1 MSLKFLKTIQ
11 NYIVKKKSLV
21 KKLNLNFKK
30 MLKQTSDES
39 ILEVWKDIVSVNS
52 TVKRSIPDR

>member
-21 KKLNLNFKK
+21 KKLNFNFKK

>member
-1 MSLKFLKTIQ
+1 
-11 NYIVKKKSLV
+11 
-21 KKLNLNFKK
+21 

-39 ILEVWKDIVSVNS
+39 ILEVWKDIVSVNW

>member
-1 MSLKFLKTIQ
+1 
-11 NYIVKKKSLV
+11 
-21 KKLNLNFKK
+21 

-39 ILEVWKDIVSVNS
+39 ILEVWKDTVSVNS

>member
-1 MSLKFLKTIQ
+1 
-11 NYIVKKKSLV
+11 
-21 KKLNLNFKK
+21 

-52 TVKRSIPDR
+52 TVKRNIPDR

>member
-1 MSLKFLKTIQ
+1 
-11 NYIVKKKSLV
+11 
-21 KKLNLNFKK
+21 

-39 ILEVWKDIVSVNS
+39 ILEVWKDIISVNS

>member
-1 MSLKFLKTIQ
+1 
-11 NYIVKKKSLV
+11 
-21 KKLNLNFKK
+21 